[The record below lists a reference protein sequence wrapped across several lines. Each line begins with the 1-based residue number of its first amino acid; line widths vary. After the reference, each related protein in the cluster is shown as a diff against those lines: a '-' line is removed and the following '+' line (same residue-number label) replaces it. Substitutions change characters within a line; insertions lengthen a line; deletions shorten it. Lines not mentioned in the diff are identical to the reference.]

1 MDVIS
6 VFLEPDAGFFAAV
19 GDDRDGFYLEGR
31 LAVFGQLAKKFGVHE
46 GFIACEFFFFFIPAD
61 ARRDIAFF
69 ASSRGATYEVVAVW
83 K

>member
-46 GFIACEFFFFFIPAD
+46 GFIACEFFFFH
-61 ARRDIAFF
+61 
-69 ASSRGATYEVVAVW
+69 SSGCEEGHSFLCIFEGATYEVVAVW